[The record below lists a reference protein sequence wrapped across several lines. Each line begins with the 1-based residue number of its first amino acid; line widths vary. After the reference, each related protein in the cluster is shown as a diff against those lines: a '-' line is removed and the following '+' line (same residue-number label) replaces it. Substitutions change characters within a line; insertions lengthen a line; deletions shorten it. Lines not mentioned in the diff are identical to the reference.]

1 MKLKLPITAALA
13 AAVLCLLLPGLSVQA
28 ADDLFTA
35 AELDDGTVSI
45 ICSDKSVVH
54 AEIPAEIDGHP
65 VSELGEGCFDGCS
78 SLETVS
84 IPDTVTAI
92 RDYAFQGCSMLD
104 TVEIPASVV
113 EIGDFVFEGCTSLA
127 EIVTDAD
134 NREYLSED
142 GILFTKEQDTLL
154 RFPAAAKITDYTL
167 PDSCVT
173 VAPWAF
179 TQCRYLERV
188 ELPEVIAMGADA
200 FMGCTALESVVLSD
214 SITELIGATFANCTG
229 LVEADLPSHLV
240 SIGDKCFFG
249 CVHLYGVKFP
259 DTLKSIGEQAFFGC
273 NAIQEMTLPAG
284 VKTIG
289 EQGIGYSLDSDQKPI
304 ILPDLHVNVTFGTA
318 AHKYAKSN
326 KIPYSAFISRNMA
339 ILVMICAVLLLL
351 LVVGIAVEVKRRKR
365 HKEAEA
371 ARLEEERRA
380 QALAERRA
388 KKRSKK

>member
-28 ADDLFTA
+28 ADGLFTA

-45 ICSDKSVVH
+45 VCSDKSVLH
-54 AEIPAEIDGHP
+54 AEIPAEIDGRP

-92 RDYAFQGCSMLD
+92 RNYAFQGCSMLD

-127 EIVTDAD
+127 EIVTDTD

-167 PDSCVT
+167 PESCVT

-179 TQCRYLERV
+179 TQCRYLEHV

-229 LVEADLPSHLV
+229 LVDVELPSHLA
-240 SIGDKCFFG
+240 SLGDKCFFG

-259 DTLKSIGEQAFFGC
+259 DTLKSIGEQAYFGC
-273 NAIQEMTLPAG
+273 IAIQEMTLPAG
-284 VKTIG
+284 VKKIG
-289 EQGIGYSLDSDQKPI
+289 EQGIGYSLDSDQKPVVI
-304 ILPDLHVNVTFGTA
+304 PDLHVNVTFGTA
-318 AHKYAKSN
+318 AHKYVKAN
-326 KIPYSAFISRNMA
+326 KIPYTATISRNTAM
-339 ILVMICAVLLLL
+339 LVLISGILLLL
-351 LVVGIAVEVKRRKR
+351 LAVGIVVEVKRRKLQ
-365 HKEAEA
+365 KAEEA